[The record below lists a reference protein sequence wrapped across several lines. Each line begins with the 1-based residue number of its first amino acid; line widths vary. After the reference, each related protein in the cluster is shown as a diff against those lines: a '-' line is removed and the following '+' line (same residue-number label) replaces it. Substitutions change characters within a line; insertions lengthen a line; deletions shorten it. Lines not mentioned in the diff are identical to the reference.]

1 MDLRK
6 IDTLQND
13 LVNLVLKI
21 MSTRDKYLSDGKSD
35 EMFKTVTECK
45 NKARNIVNNIYGA
58 FGYSELD
65 PIFEKICEVIGI
77 NKEEMIANKNN
88 RAPEYCIPR
97 QVHIAVLH
105 LAYGL
110 SQSKAGKLYYG
121 KDHATVIHSIKTVNN
136 LIDTD
141 LGFREKYRP
150 VFEQAINDSK
160 IKKIKITK
168 LHIDYAIPEENENT
182 K

>member
-1 MDLRK
+1 MDLLK
-6 IDTLQND
+6 IDILQND

-21 MSTRDKYLSDGKSD
+21 MSTRDKYLSDGKPD
-35 EMFKTVTECK
+35 DMFKSITECK
-45 NKARNIVNNIYGA
+45 NKARKIVNNIYDA
-58 FGYSELD
+58 FGYSEFD
-65 PIFEKICEVIGI
+65 PIFEKICDVAGVSR
-77 NKEEMIANKNN
+77 EEMIANKNN

-97 QVHIAVLH
+97 QIHTVLLH

-110 SQSKAGKLYYG
+110 SQSEAGLKYYG
-121 KDHATVIHSIKTVNN
+121 KDHSTINHSIKTVNN

-141 LGFREKYRP
+141 SEFREKYRP

-160 IKKIKITK
+160 IRKIKITK
-168 LHIDYAIPEENENT
+168 LHIDYAIPKDENT